1 MSTNPGV
8 GFSRERIKRDSMFWW
23 RPGRISI
30 PIWQMSGLV
39 YNTTTSTNIKS
50 ANKGGGA
57 NEVLNG
63 ALNSTGLTGFTMTPS
78 SDKPTVDHMLEVPYD
93 MDFSKHIYWSVTWA
107 CSGTSGSM
115 LWTIKYNG
123 YILGDTTNGVIAD
136 PASGTALDFAIPSQ
150 TVLGTAYTIQRTKEG
165 WINPS
170 LAQASNAGLKDTVE
184 YIHFQLAADTLTTI
198 TSVIP
203 LAVNIRYTPR
213 RCYYEGM
220 EMEAKA
226 PTYIASNKYP
236 NT

>member
-1 MSTNPGV
+1 MSTMPGMS
-8 GFSRERIKRDSMFWW
+8 FSRERIKRDSMFWW
-23 RPGRISI
+23 RPGRINI
-30 PIWQMSGLV
+30 PLQQASGWV

-57 NEVLNG
+57 NEVLLG
-63 ALNSTGLTGFTMTPS
+63 AINSTGLTGFTMTPS
-78 SDKPTVDHMLEVPYD
+78 ASKPTFDHMLEVPYD
-93 MDFSKHIYWSVTWA
+93 MDFSKHIYWSVVWA

-123 YILGDTTNGVIAD
+123 YVLGNTTSGVISD
-136 PASGTALDFAIPSQ
+136 PATGTALDSLIPSQ
-150 TVLGTAYTIQRTKEG
+150 TVLGTGFTLQRTVEG
-165 WINPS
+165 WINPNK
-170 LAQASNAGLKDTVE
+170 LNDNVE

-203 LAVNIRYTPR
+203 MSVSIRYTPR

-220 EMEAKA
+220 ELEAKA